1 MNTQPWSRTIAIL
14 VFALSFFEVG
24 ISNAHAQLRVG
35 VYLKNINPKTM
46 PVWVNGNIAGV
57 KSERIHDPLNARCL
71 VLDDGKIKLAICVV
85 DSCIIPIELI
95 DEARALTA
103 KRTGIDPAH
112 ILVSSTH
119 THSAVSVAGA
129 HGTPVQEDYAAA
141 LPTWIAEGI
150 EQATKNLTPARLGTT
165 SVVCD
170 KYVYCRRWMMKPG
183 TADTIPF
190 SGRTSNQ
197 VNMNPG
203 YDNPNRLAQ
212 VGPVDTLIP
221 ILSIQTAD
229 GKPLSL
235 LASFS
240 THYAGAPSLSADY
253 FAVVCNT
260 LGEKLRPEDPTA
272 FMGLMANATSGD
284 ANCIDFS
291 KPSQPFTHIEVGRY
305 VAEKILSVVPDIKY
319 QSQVSF
325 AGDLTTLTVAA
336 RVPPKEDVEEAKK
349 YMQTHFPDRLPT
361 SLIENYARET
371 VLLSEMP
378 ATRELRLQVFRI
390 GDFGIVANPCESY
403 GETGLKLRQAS
414 PFALTMNIGLANG
427 HAGYIP
433 PPEHFQLGGY
443 TTWRARSSCLEEQA
457 EPKMVSGL
465 IELMQQVHGK

>member
-1 MNTQPWSRTIAIL
+1 MNMQHTHRSFAAIVL
-14 VFALSFFEVG
+14 AVSLLACG
-24 ISNAHAQLRVG
+24 ASNVHAQLKAG
-35 VYLKNINPKTM
+35 IYLKNINPKTL
-46 PVWVNGNIAGV
+46 PVWVNGNIAAV
-57 KSERIHDPLNARCL
+57 KSDRIHDPLNARCL
-71 VLDDGKIKLAICVV
+71 VLDDGRIKLAICVV

-103 KRTGIDPAH
+103 KRTGINPSH
-112 ILVSSTH
+112 ILISSTH

-150 EQATKNLTPARLGTT
+150 EQAIKNLVPAQLGTA

-170 KYVYCRRWMMKPG
+170 KYIYCRRWMMKPG

-190 SGRTSNQ
+190 IGRTSNQ

-203 YDNPNRLAQ
+203 YDNPNRLWQ

-221 ILSIQTAD
+221 ILAIQTAD

-291 KPSQPFTHIEVGRY
+291 KPSQPFTHVDVGRY

-319 QSQVSF
+319 QSKINL
-325 AGDLTTLTVAA
+325 AGDLQTLTVAA
-336 RVPPKEDVEEAKK
+336 RVPPQEEVAEAKK
-349 YMQTHFPDRLPT
+349 YMETHFPNRLPT

-371 VLLSEMP
+371 ILLSEMP
-378 ATRELRLQVFRI
+378 ATRDLRLQVFRI
-390 GDFGIVANPCESY
+390 GDLGIVANPCEAY

-457 EPKMVSGL
+457 EPKMVAGL
-465 IELMQQVHGK
+465 TELMQQVHGQ